1 MDTRAKMRVSEAYEQ
16 RVIDAALAWW
26 AEAGSARR
34 ARALVELGKRVGEL
48 ARARR
53 PDHQPTLSWRNWPP
67 RKQTGP

>member
-1 MDTRAKMRVSEAYEQ
+1 VDTRAKMRVSEAYEQ

-26 AEAGSARR
+26 AAAGSARR